1 MNINNNMYIDDER
14 NHALGKVA
22 PSRKQKENYMSIVDV
37 VVRESEV
44 TDKNVQNNSLNVKK
58 DKK

>member
-14 NHALGKVA
+14 NQALGKVA

-37 VVRESEV
+37 VVRESGV

>member
-1 MNINNNMYIDDER
+1 MYIDDER

-37 VVRESEV
+37 VVRESGV